1 MISANASYRVHNKL
15 AELEESGESVYEGD
29 LDLYGYKY
37 SLPQN
42 LKQVHGSLRL
52 LGYAHPLPLGLESVS
67 GNLTLTDLGS
77 ESETYAHPLPPRLR
91 HIGGSLELYGYKHP
105 LPSGLKRLGGYVNL
119 FGYKHKLPA
128 GIESLGGNLVL
139 TGYDDP
145 LPARLK
151 SIEGSLRLDEYDHPL
166 PAGLTNVGGYLSL
179 GHYRH
184 SLPAGLTN
192 VGGELSL
199 GHYHHP
205 LPAGLTSVGGTIRG
219 LKDYNRPLPAGLTSV
234 GSLFL
239 EGYKQPLPAGLK
251 VVRGSLYLWGYDY
264 PLPARLKIVGGPLD
278 VGEYKHPLP
287 PGLGVVGEVL
297 NADEYEFSLPS
308 EVSGEHYEITAP
320 QATQFRSWFEGSR
333 AVTPDGKPAI
343 VYHGTE
349 KGGFSAFD
357 STKIDPHHPGFY
369 FADDLRVSSSYIESA
384 KIPLQDPTP
393 KMGDPDGNDVAG
405 VYRLFLSL
413 KNPAV
418 IDCQG
423 SRWNRISH
431 PDFPGLSAT
440 YEIAAEAKRRG
451 YDGVIFKDLKDHGG
465 RSGVERTGTVYVA
478 FEPTQI
484 KSALFNQGTYD
495 PKDPDIRKNP
505 RRRTSRPGK
514 SRRKT
519 SRGKRKTS
527 RS

>member
-1 MISANASYRVHNKL
+1 VGSLFLK
-15 AELEESGESVYEGD
+15 
-29 LDLYGYKY
+29 GYK
-37 SLPQN
+37 Q
-42 LKQVHGSLRL
+42 
-52 LGYAHPLPLGLESVS
+52 
-67 GNLTLTDLGS
+67 
-77 ESETYAHPLPPRLR
+77 
-91 HIGGSLELYGYKHP
+91 
-105 LPSGLKRLGGYVNL
+105 
-119 FGYKHKLPA
+119 
-128 GIESLGGNLVL
+128 
-139 TGYDDP
+139 
-145 LPARLK
+145 
-151 SIEGSLRLDEYDHPL
+151 
-166 PAGLTNVGGYLSL
+166 
-179 GHYRH
+179 
-184 SLPAGLTN
+184 
-192 VGGELSL
+192 
-199 GHYHHP
+199 P
-205 LPAGLTSVGGTIRG
+205 LPAGLTSVGGSLWLR
-219 LKDYNRPLPAGLTSV
+219 DYNH
-234 GSLFL
+234 
-239 EGYKQPLPAGLK
+239 
-251 VVRGSLYLWGYDY
+251 

-287 PGLGVVGEVL
+287 PGLGVVGEVI
-297 NADEYEFSLPS
+297 NADAYEFSLPR

-333 AVTPDGKPAI
+333 AVTSDGKPAV

-357 STKIDPHHPGFY
+357 LTKIDPHHPGFY
-369 FADDLRVSSSYIESA
+369 FADDLRVSSSYIGSA

-423 SRWNRISH
+423 SRYNRISH

-451 YDGVIFKDLKDHGG
+451 YDGVIFKDLQDHGG
-465 RSGVERTGTVYVA
+465 RSGVARTGTVYVA

-505 RRRTSRPGK
+505 RGYDDLESNPDVIERSVGSLDGGERRDVFDLIQTAYAHVGGHGNVRSEGDLYEFDRVIMADTDGDGRPNVAILAGTMRNGTVKVSVFATDGSAEAKGVLLAQAKSVLMKRDWWAELPKEFASFLATRGVPMIDDQITAMLLLGRRVNPSSFTWLGEIPRHTGRGYYSRSYFGSEPQTRAIMGNVTPEMIDKIKNFVAREAMSRNPLRPARRT

-519 SRGKRKTS
+519 SRSKRKTS